1 MLKYRDIIYQIVMT
15 SALDR
20 LLAQALESMIR
31 EKLGQKSCE
40 RIEDRLHQR
49 YNMSMAE
56 SIMNFYTLDATL
68 REFFAAGADVIE
80 EDFAKKL
87 FSISSGAKGK
97 QWITIE
103 NKDLAQLIFEAYG
116 DREKSLILETAFK
129 SPAVILEILDATGI
143 PSSSGYR
150 IINRL
155 VQDGL
160 LTEVEFAETSD
171 GKKVSKYTALI
182 ERVRFEIDK
191 KGLIVQ
197 ILLRENILNESQ
209 IVRILLRNFTK

>member
-129 SPAVILEILDATGI
+129 KPAVILEILDATGI

-191 KGLIVQ
+191 KGLVVQ
-197 ILLRENILNESQ
+197 VLLRENILNESQ

>member
-1 MLKYRDIIYQIVMT
+1 MPKYRDIIYQIVMT
-15 SALDR
+15 SVIDR
-20 LLAQALESMIR
+20 LLAQALESTIR

-40 RIEDRLHQR
+40 RIEGRLHQR

-56 SIMNFYTLDATL
+56 SIENFHTLDATL
-68 REFFAAGADVIE
+68 REFFAAGADVIK
-80 EDFAKKL
+80 EDFAKKI
-87 FSISSGAKGK
+87 FSISDDAKGK
-97 QWITIE
+97 QWIAIE
-103 NKDLAQLIFEAYG
+103 NRDLAQLIFEAYG

-129 SPAVILEILDATGI
+129 KPAVILEILDATGI

-150 IINRL
+150 IINLL
-155 VQDGL
+155 VRDGL
-160 LTEVEFAETSD
+160 LTDVGFTETSD

-191 KGLIVQ
+191 KGLVAQ
-197 ILLRENILNESQ
+197 VLLRENILNESQ

>member
-1 MLKYRDIIYQIVMT
+1 VPKYRDIIYQIVMT
-15 SALDR
+15 SALDH
-20 LLAQALESMIR
+20 LLAHALESMIR

-56 SIMNFYTLDATL
+56 SIENFYTLDATL

-80 EDFAKKL
+80 EDFAKRL

-129 SPAVILEILDATGI
+129 KPAVILEILDATGI

-150 IINRL
+150 MINRL
-155 VQDGL
+155 VRDGL
-160 LTEVEFAETSD
+160 LTEVGSAETSD

-191 KGLIVQ
+191 RGLVVQ
-197 ILLRENILNESQ
+197 VLLRENILNESQ

>member
-1 MLKYRDIIYQIVMT
+1 VPKYRDITYQIVMT
-15 SALDR
+15 SALDH
-20 LLAQALESMIR
+20 LLAHALESMIR

-40 RIEDRLHQR
+40 RIEDRLRKR
-49 YNMSMAE
+49 YNISMAE
-56 SIMNFYTLDATL
+56 SIENFYTLDATL

-80 EDFAKKL
+80 EDFAKRL

-103 NKDLAQLIFEAYG
+103 NKDLAQLIFAAYG

-129 SPAVILEILDATGI
+129 KPAVILEILDATGV
-143 PSSSGYR
+143 PSSSGYG

-160 LTEVEFAETSD
+160 LTEVGSAETSD

-191 KGLIVQ
+191 KGLVVQ
-197 ILLRENILNESQ
+197 VLLRENILNESQ

>member
-1 MLKYRDIIYQIVMT
+1 MT
-15 SALDR
+15 SALDH
-20 LLAQALESMIR
+20 LLAHALESMIR

-56 SIMNFYTLDATL
+56 SIENFYTLDATL

-80 EDFAKKL
+80 EDFAKRL

-129 SPAVILEILDATGI
+129 KPAVILEILDATGI

-150 IINRL
+150 MINRL
-155 VQDGL
+155 VRDGL
-160 LTEVEFAETSD
+160 LTEVGSAETSD

-191 KGLIVQ
+191 RGLVVQ
-197 ILLRENILNESQ
+197 VLLRENILNESQ

>member
-1 MLKYRDIIYQIVMT
+1 MPKYRDIIYQTVMT
-15 SALDR
+15 SAIDR
-20 LLAQALESMIR
+20 LLAQALESIIR
-31 EKLGQKSCE
+31 EKLGQKSYE
-40 RIEDRLHQR
+40 RIEGRLHQR

-56 SIMNFYTLDATL
+56 SIENFHTLDVTL
-68 REFFAAGADVIE
+68 REFFAAGADVIKA
-80 EDFAKKL
+80 DFAKKI
-87 FSISSGAKGK
+87 FSISDDAKGK

-103 NKDLAQLIFEAYG
+103 NRDLAQLIFEAYG

-129 SPAVILEILDATGI
+129 KPAVILEILDATGV
-143 PSSSGYR
+143 PSSSGYQ

-155 VQDGL
+155 VRDGL
-160 LTEVEFAETSD
+160 LTEVGSTETSD

-191 KGLIVQ
+191 KGLVAQ
-197 ILLRENILNESQ
+197 VLLRENILNESQ

>member
-1 MLKYRDIIYQIVMT
+1 VLKYRDIIYQIVMT

-20 LLAQALESMIR
+20 LLAQALESVIR

-129 SPAVILEILDATGI
+129 KPAVILEILDATGI

-191 KGLIVQ
+191 KGLVVQ
-197 ILLRENILNESQ
+197 VLLRENILNESQ

>member
-1 MLKYRDIIYQIVMT
+1 MPKYRDIIYQIVMT
-15 SALDR
+15 SALDH
-20 LLAQALESMIR
+20 LLAHALESMIR

-56 SIMNFYTLDATL
+56 SIENFYSLDATL

-80 EDFAKKL
+80 EDFAKRL

-97 QWITIE
+97 QWISIE

-129 SPAVILEILDATGI
+129 KPAVILEILDATGI

-155 VQDGL
+155 VRDGL
-160 LTEVEFAETSD
+160 LTEVGFAETPD

-191 KGLIVQ
+191 RGLVVQ
-197 ILLRENILNESQ
+197 VLLRENILNESQ

>member
-1 MLKYRDIIYQIVMT
+1 MT

-160 LTEVEFAETSD
+160 LTEVEFADTLD

-191 KGLIVQ
+191 KGLVVQ

>member
-1 MLKYRDIIYQIVMT
+1 VPKYRDIIYQIVMT

-129 SPAVILEILDATGI
+129 KPAVILEILDATGI

-191 KGLIVQ
+191 KGLVVQ
-197 ILLRENILNESQ
+197 VLLRENILNESQ

>member
-1 MLKYRDIIYQIVMT
+1 VPKYRDIIYQIVMT
-15 SALDR
+15 SVIDR
-20 LLAQALESMIR
+20 LLAQALESTIR

-40 RIEDRLHQR
+40 RIEGRLHQR

-56 SIMNFYTLDATL
+56 SIENFHTLDATL
-68 REFFAAGADVIE
+68 REFFAAGADVIK
-80 EDFAKKL
+80 EDFAKKI
-87 FSISSGAKGK
+87 FSISDDAKGK

-103 NKDLAQLIFEAYG
+103 NRDLAQLIFEAYG

-129 SPAVILEILDATGI
+129 KPAVILEILDATGI

-150 IINRL
+150 IINLL
-155 VQDGL
+155 VRDGL
-160 LTEVEFAETSD
+160 LTDVGFTETSD

-191 KGLIVQ
+191 KGLVAQ
-197 ILLRENILNESQ
+197 VLLRENILNESQ

>member
-1 MLKYRDIIYQIVMT
+1 VPKYRDIIYQIVMT

-20 LLAQALESMIR
+20 LLAQALESVIR

-40 RIEDRLHQR
+40 RIEDRLRQR

-56 SIMNFYTLDATL
+56 SIENFYTLDATL
-68 REFFAAGADVIE
+68 REFFAGGADVIE

-103 NKDLAQLIFEAYG
+103 NKDLAQLIFESYG
-116 DREKSLILETAFK
+116 DRGKSLILETAFNK
-129 SPAVILEILDATGI
+129 PAVILEILDATGI
-143 PSSSGYR
+143 PSSSGYQ

-155 VQDGL
+155 VRDGL
-160 LTEVEFAETSD
+160 LTEVGFVETSD

-191 KGLIVQ
+191 KGLVAQ
-197 ILLRENILNESQ
+197 VLLRENILNESQ
-209 IVRILLRNFTK
+209 IVRILLRDFTK

>member
-1 MLKYRDIIYQIVMT
+1 MSLKKT
-15 SALDR
+15 
-20 LLAQALESMIR
+20 LL
-31 EKLGQKSCE
+31 
-40 RIEDRLHQR
+40 
-49 YNMSMAE
+49 
-56 SIMNFYTLDATL
+56 
-68 REFFAAGADVIE
+68 
-80 EDFAKKL
+80 KKL

-129 SPAVILEILDATGI
+129 KPAVILEILDATGI

-182 ERVRFEIDK
+182 ERVRFEIDI
-191 KGLIVQ
+191 KGLVYKFF
-197 ILLRENILNESQ
+197 LGKTS
-209 IVRILLRNFTK
+209 

>member
-1 MLKYRDIIYQIVMT
+1 VLKYRDIIYQIVMT

-129 SPAVILEILDATGI
+129 KPAVILEILDATGI

-191 KGLIVQ
+191 KGLVVQ
-197 ILLRENILNESQ
+197 VLLRENILNESQ

>member
-1 MLKYRDIIYQIVMT
+1 MT
-15 SALDR
+15 SALDH
-20 LLAQALESMIR
+20 LLAHALESMIR

-40 RIEDRLHQR
+40 RIEDRLYQR

-56 SIMNFYTLDATL
+56 SIENFYTLDATL

-80 EDFAKKL
+80 EDFAKRL
-87 FSISSGAKGK
+87 FSISSGTKGK

-116 DREKSLILETAFK
+116 GREKSLILETAFK
-129 SPAVILEILDATGI
+129 KPAVILEILDTTGI

-155 VQDGL
+155 VRDGL
-160 LTEVEFAETSD
+160 LTEVGFAETSD

-191 KGLIVQ
+191 RGLVVQ
-197 ILLRENILNESQ
+197 VLLRENILNESQ

>member
-1 MLKYRDIIYQIVMT
+1 MMT
-15 SALDR
+15 SAIDR
-20 LLAQALESMIR
+20 LLAQALESIIR

-40 RIEDRLHQR
+40 RIEGRLHQR
-49 YNMSMAE
+49 YNMNMAE
-56 SIMNFYTLDATL
+56 SIESFHTLDVTL
-68 REFFAAGADVIE
+68 REFFAAGADVIK
-80 EDFAKKL
+80 EDFAKKI
-87 FSISSGAKGK
+87 FSISDDAKGK

-103 NKDLAQLIFEAYG
+103 NRELAQLIFESYG

-129 SPAVILEILDATGI
+129 KPAVILEILDATGV
-143 PSSSGYR
+143 PSSSGYQ

-160 LTEVEFAETSD
+160 LTEVGFAETSD

-191 KGLIVQ
+191 KGLVAQ
-197 ILLRENILNESQ
+197 VLLRENILNESQ

>member
-129 SPAVILEILDATGI
+129 KPAVILEILDATGI

-182 ERVRFEIDK
+182 ERVRFEIDIR
-191 KGLIVQ
+191 GLVVQ
-197 ILLRENILNESQ
+197 VLLRENILNESQ

>member
-1 MLKYRDIIYQIVMT
+1 VPKYRDIIYQIVMT
-15 SALDR
+15 SALDH
-20 LLAQALESMIR
+20 LLAHALESMIR

-40 RIEDRLHQR
+40 RIEDRLYQR

-56 SIMNFYTLDATL
+56 SIENFYTLDATL

-80 EDFAKKL
+80 EDFAKRL
-87 FSISSGAKGK
+87 FSISSGTKGK

-116 DREKSLILETAFK
+116 GREKSLILETAFK
-129 SPAVILEILDATGI
+129 KPAVILEILDTTGI

-155 VQDGL
+155 VRDGL
-160 LTEVEFAETSD
+160 LTEVGFAETSD

-191 KGLIVQ
+191 RGLVVQ
-197 ILLRENILNESQ
+197 VLLRENILNESQ

>member
-1 MLKYRDIIYQIVMT
+1 VLKYRDIIYQIVMT

-129 SPAVILEILDATGI
+129 KPAVILEILDATGI

-191 KGLIVQ
+191 KGLVVQ
-197 ILLRENILNESQ
+197 VLLRENILNESQ
-209 IVRILLRNFTK
+209 IVRILLRDFTK

>member
-1 MLKYRDIIYQIVMT
+1 MT

-40 RIEDRLHQR
+40 RIEDRLRQR

-171 GKKVSKYTALI
+171 SKKVSKYTALI

-191 KGLIVQ
+191 KGLVVQ
-197 ILLRENILNESQ
+197 VLLRENILNESQ

>member
-1 MLKYRDIIYQIVMT
+1 MPKYRDITYQIVMT
-15 SALDR
+15 SALDH
-20 LLAQALESMIR
+20 LLAHALESMIR

-56 SIMNFYTLDATL
+56 SIENFYTLDATL

-80 EDFAKKL
+80 EDFAKRL

-97 QWITIE
+97 QWITIQ

-129 SPAVILEILDATGI
+129 KPAVILEILDATGI

-155 VQDGL
+155 VRDGL
-160 LTEVEFAETSD
+160 LTEVGFAETSD
-171 GKKVSKYTALI
+171 SKKVSKYTALI

-191 KGLIVQ
+191 KGLVVQ
-197 ILLRENILNESQ
+197 VLLRENILNESQ

>member
-182 ERVRFEIDK
+182 ERVRFEIDI
-191 KGLIVQ
+191 KGLVVQ
-197 ILLRENILNESQ
+197 VLLRENILNESQ

>member
-129 SPAVILEILDATGI
+129 KPAVILEILDATGI

-182 ERVRFEIDK
+182 ERVRFEIDI
-191 KGLIVQ
+191 KGLVVQ
-197 ILLRENILNESQ
+197 VLLRENILNESQ

>member
-1 MLKYRDIIYQIVMT
+1 VLKYRDIIYQIVMT

-191 KGLIVQ
+191 KGLVVQ